1 MKKLK
6 ILLGDP
12 RHYTVGAHSSFV
24 PIGIGYIGTFLK
36 KEIKNAVIELKLEVD
51 PEKIFSSVDEWKPD
65 VIGLSNYVWNAE
77 LSNLICE
84 YAKKINPNTL
94 CILGGP
100 EFPAGTGNRKIQNT
114 DKEPTYDKC
123 LTYLLDRPSVDYFA
137 YTDGE
142 VAFVEIVNEFINH
155 GCSVKLMK
163 QKDNAVKG
171 CAAISKDKS
180 KLLVGEYLFRIGMKG
195 SVKSEGRDVVP
206 SPYTSGLLDQF
217 LDGTF
222 QPAFETA
229 RGCPFLCTF
238 CDQGIDESKITAFS
252 TKRLAEEMDYV
263 GEKISKIKKG
273 IKTIYI
279 FDSNWGL
286 FQKDIDLADHIAKVM
301 DKYDWPKFIY
311 ATTPK
316 SKKENIL
323 KIDDKLK
330 NRVGVGLA
338 MQSMNTD
345 VLKNIKRK
353 NYETW
358 QHIEHIK
365 AIQKRGKTANTEL
378 IIPLPGETKE
388 TYFDAIKFLMDN
400 GVMTNTYTLM
410 MLCGAELG
418 RDEAI
423 KKYQMESK
431 FRILPKQFG
440 EYRDS
445 KVFEVEQVC
454 VSTDTM
460 DFKSYLVCR
469 NYSFVLKVLSQQIFS
484 PIQKLAKKFGLS
496 WYEITRKVASTL
508 DDENFK
514 GKFKELYDGFC
525 NESYTEL
532 FDTKE
537 NAINFYREP
546 ENYKSLMQG
555 DIGENLSEKY
565 VGQAFLYY
573 DSIVTTLFYVIRDI
587 LSQNYNEESNLIL
600 DSAEKWLKNLYM
612 IDEIFDESKA
622 TQKYHQYELKI
633 DFDFPNWLL
642 ESHLPFDKFKNKCVY
657 KMNYDIEKIEFA
669 RNTKKSIDKKFN
681 QLRSIARFIRGQ
693 MSDGTNIFEKQ
704 FQKIA

>member
-12 RHYTVGAHSSFV
+12 RHYTVGTHSSFV
-24 PIGIGYIGTFLK
+24 PIGIGYIGSFLK
-36 KEIKNAVIELKLEVD
+36 QEIKDVDIELRLEVD
-51 PEKIFSSVDEWKPD
+51 AEEIFSTIDKWKPD
-65 VIGLSNYVWNAE
+65 VVGLSNYLWNAS
-77 LSNLICE
+77 LSNLICD
-84 YAKKINPNTL
+84 YAKKLNQDTL

-100 EFPAGTGNRKIQNT
+100 EFPAGTGSRKIENT
-114 DKEPTYDKC
+114 SIEPTYDKC
-123 LTYLLDRPSVDYFA
+123 LKYLIDRPSVDFFA

-142 VAFVEIVNEFINH
+142 VAFVEIVEKFIENKF
-155 GCSVKLMK
+155 SVKLMK
-163 QKDNAVKG
+163 NEDIPIKG
-171 CAAISKDKS
+171 CASMSKDKS
-180 KLLVGEYLFRIGMKG
+180 KLLIGDYIFRIGMKG

-206 SPYTSGLLDQF
+206 SPYTSGLLDKF

-222 QPAFETA
+222 QPAFETS

-252 TKRLAEEMDYV
+252 TKRLAEEMNYV
-263 GEKISKIKKG
+263 GEKISKIEKG
-273 IKTIYI
+273 IQTIYI

-286 FQKDIDLADHIAKVM
+286 FQKDIDLADHIRKVM

-316 SKKENIL
+316 SKRENIL
-323 KIDDKLK
+323 RIDDKLK

-345 VLKNIKRK
+345 VLKKIKRK
-353 NYETW
+353 NFEIW
-358 QHIEHIK
+358 EQIDHIK

-388 TYFDAIKFLMDN
+388 TYFEAIKFLMDN

-418 RDEAI
+418 RDAAI
-423 KKYQMESK
+423 KKFDMESK

-440 EYRDS
+440 EYRKK
-445 KVFEVEQVC
+445 KVFEIEQVC
-454 VSTDTM
+454 VSTNTM
-460 DFKSYLVCR
+460 NFENYLICR
-469 NYSFVLKVLSQQIFS
+469 NYSFILKVLTQQIFA
-484 PIQKLAKKFGLS
+484 PIQKLAQKFDLS
-496 WYEITRKVASTL
+496 WYEITREVANVL
-508 DDENFK
+508 DNKNYTGNFK
-514 GKFKELYDGFC
+514 KLYDGFC
-525 NESYTEL
+525 NESFTEL
-532 FDTKE
+532 FESKE
-537 NAINFYREP
+537 KAETFYNKP
-546 ENYKSLMQG
+546 ENYEALVQG

-573 DSIVTTLFYVIRDI
+573 DSILTTLFYVIRNK
-587 LSQNYNEESNLIL
+587 LNKNYTEESNLIIN
-600 DSAEKWLKNLYM
+600 SAEKWLKNLYM
-612 IDEIFDESKA
+612 IDEIFDENKSP
-622 TQKYHQYELKI
+622 QQYNHYELKI

-642 ESHLPFDKFKNKCVY
+642 KSHLPFDSFKNKCIY
-657 KMNYDIEKIEFA
+657 KMDYDIEKIEFA

-681 QLRSIARFIRGQ
+681 QLRSIARFVRGQ